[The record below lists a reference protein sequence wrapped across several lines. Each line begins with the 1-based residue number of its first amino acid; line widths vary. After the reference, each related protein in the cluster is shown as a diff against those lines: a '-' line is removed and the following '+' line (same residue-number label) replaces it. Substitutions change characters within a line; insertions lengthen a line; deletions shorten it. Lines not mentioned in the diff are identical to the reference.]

1 MITNN
6 RNDSLKAIVSSFNL
20 LPNLARDFKTIRRSL
35 SKITGIK
42 PSITEDSKTK
52 DGKGISPTLVGADD
66 KKKSEGGGLLTP
78 LLLLKLASFG
88 QKKKFLR
95 SPVGKAFRKF
105 RKVSK
110 SIKSIQKTLLNV
122 VKKVFSPKNII
133 KILSKLALP
142 LVIVGSLFEGLTAGF
157 DAYKET
163 GSIWEAYKATVGGVV
178 EFLTFG
184 LIDKEMVGK
193 FYQGIAD
200 FIKPVTDAIGKIYAS
215 IKEYVGEK
223 VDGVKTFFGMKVEPK
238 VTKPVIEQ
246 PSKEEL
252 EKQAKAQEEIEK
264 AKEEERKKQYEGED
278 EIVRK
283 RLKLQEKSAKKLQE
297 EEDKRRA
304 KEGKPTPAP
313 APAPAPAA
321 AAPAAA
327 PAAPSP
333 APTPAAPPAAAA
345 AAPQAAPAAAQAT
358 GPAPSLSS
366 VVQVQSGVDTG
377 GLNPELT
384 KRIAM
389 MASAFKE
396 QTGKTLIVTSGF
408 RSNEKQK
415 QLYDDWKAGR
425 LKAPAVAEPAPPL
438 GKGKG
443 SLHSSGLALDIAA
456 GGPNKAPP
464 DRDLN
469 VLAGTRSSPTGW
481 LEKFGLVRNVP
492 GEDWHVQLAGTPPT
506 ADNPQ
511 NPGQPVAVPTKT
523 GGAVEV
529 DSGKKES
536 ISPVKGPPST
546 GTQVAAASSDVAAG
560 QRQQAKPSTPVIIN
574 ASTTNNT
581 KINKNEMAAA
591 SKPRDTA
598 GMLAA
603 RAT

>member
-1 MITNN
+1 MAEEQK
-6 RNDSLKAIVSSFNL
+6 DELKEQLAKSLAFLKVGAKNFLHLKGI
-20 LPNLARDFKTIRRSL
+20 ARDLNVASQNIQ
-35 SKITGIK
+35 
-42 PSITEDSKTK
+42 
-52 DGKGISPTLVGADD
+52 
-66 KKKSEGGGLLTP
+66 
-78 LLLLKLASFG
+78 LLLKAVGGEPRKSG
-88 QKKKFLR
+88 QTDMHILTPDQIDKKLEVDVAKATVVPKETEEEKKPSL
-95 SPVGKAFRKF
+95 VGKAFDKLKSSKAGKAVGEAFTKF
-105 RKVSK
+105 KGTKAGGKIVSIASKIAKYAKIFSPSNIMLAFGGLSFLYVILQSSIFDPIVEGFKEFMGNIGEMFDSLKEGVVTFIDNLKESIGEIIDEITSNVAEFFKPFTDKVKEIYDKIVSFITDK
-110 SIKSIQKTLLNV
+110 IDKIKEFFGFKIEPKGDVPKLDEEK
-122 VKKVFSPKNII
+122 VKKEAEKEAEKKGKPK
-133 KILSKLALP
+133 
-142 LVIVGSLFEGLTAGF
+142 E
-157 DAYKET
+157 
-163 GSIWEAYKATVGGVV
+163 
-178 EFLTFG
+178 
-184 LIDKEMVGK
+184 
-193 FYQGIAD
+193 
-200 FIKPVTDAIGKIYAS
+200 KPVQ
-215 IKEYVGEK
+215 
-223 VDGVKTFFGMKVEPK
+223 
-238 VTKPVIEQ
+238 KPAEA
-246 PSKEEL
+246 P
-252 EKQAKAQEEIEK
+252 APT
-264 AKEEERKKQYEGED
+264 
-278 EIVRK
+278 
-283 RLKLQEKSAKKLQE
+283 
-297 EEDKRRA
+297 
-304 KEGKPTPAP
+304 PTPA
-313 APAPAPAA
+313 AP
-321 AAPAAA
+321 
-327 PAAPSP
+327 APSP

-581 KINKNEMAAA
+581 KVQKNETVAVN
-591 SKPRDTA
+591 KPQNTA

-603 RAT
+603 RAA

>member
-1 MITNN
+1 MAEEQK
-6 RNDSLKAIVSSFNL
+6 DELKEQLAKSLAFLKVGAKNFLHLKGI
-20 LPNLARDFKTIRRSL
+20 ARDLNVASQNIQ
-35 SKITGIK
+35 
-42 PSITEDSKTK
+42 
-52 DGKGISPTLVGADD
+52 
-66 KKKSEGGGLLTP
+66 
-78 LLLLKLASFG
+78 LLLKAVGGEPRKSG
-88 QKKKFLR
+88 QTDMHILTPDQIDKKLEVDVAKATVVPKETEEEKKPSL
-95 SPVGKAFRKF
+95 VGKAFDKLKSSKAGKAVGEAFTKF
-105 RKVSK
+105 KGTKAGGKIVSIASK
-110 SIKSIQKTLLNV
+110 IAKYAKI
-122 VKKVFSPKNII
+122 FSPSNIMLAFGGLSFLYV
-133 KILSKLALP
+133 ILQSSIFDP
-142 LVIVGSLFEGLTAGF
+142 IVEGFKEFMGNIGEMFDSL
-157 DAYKET
+157 KE
-163 GSIWEAYKATVGGVV
+163 GVV
-178 EFLTFG
+178 TFIDNLKESIGEIIDEITSNVAEFFKPFTDKVKEIYDKIVSFITDK
-184 LIDKEMVGK
+184 IDKIKEFFGFKIEPKGDAPKLDEEKIKKEAEKKGK
-193 FYQGIAD
+193 PKE
-200 FIKPVTDAIGKIYAS
+200 KPVQ
-215 IKEYVGEK
+215 
-223 VDGVKTFFGMKVEPK
+223 
-238 VTKPVIEQ
+238 KPAEA
-246 PSKEEL
+246 P
-252 EKQAKAQEEIEK
+252 APT
-264 AKEEERKKQYEGED
+264 
-278 EIVRK
+278 
-283 RLKLQEKSAKKLQE
+283 
-297 EEDKRRA
+297 
-304 KEGKPTPAP
+304 PTPA
-313 APAPAPAA
+313 A
-321 AAPAAA
+321 
-327 PAAPSP
+327 AAPSP

-456 GGPNKAPP
+456 GGPSKAPP

-581 KINKNEMAAA
+581 KVQKNETVTAN
-591 SKPRDTA
+591 KPQNTA

-603 RAT
+603 RAA

>member
-1 MITNN
+1 MAEEQK
-6 RNDSLKAIVSSFNL
+6 DELKEQLAKSLAFLKVGAKNFLHLKGI
-20 LPNLARDFKTIRRSL
+20 ARDLNVASQNIQ
-35 SKITGIK
+35 
-42 PSITEDSKTK
+42 
-52 DGKGISPTLVGADD
+52 
-66 KKKSEGGGLLTP
+66 
-78 LLLLKLASFG
+78 LLLKAVGGEPRKSG
-88 QKKKFLR
+88 QTDMHILTPDQIDKKLEVDVAKATVVPKETEEEKKPSL
-95 SPVGKAFRKF
+95 VGKAFDKLKSSKAGKAVGKAFTKF
-105 RKVSK
+105 KGTKAGGKIVSIASK
-110 SIKSIQKTLLNV
+110 IGKYAKI
-122 VKKVFSPKNII
+122 FSPSNIMLAFGGLSFLYV
-133 KILSKLALP
+133 ILQSSIFDP
-142 LVIVGSLFEGLTAGF
+142 IVEGFKEFMGNIGEMFDSL
-157 DAYKET
+157 KE
-163 GSIWEAYKATVGGVV
+163 GVV
-178 EFLTFG
+178 SFIDNLKESIGEIIDEITSNVAEFFKPFT
-184 LIDKEMVGK
+184 DKVKEIYDKVIG
-193 FYQGIAD
+193 
-200 FIKPVTDAIGKIYAS
+200 FIKDKVDK
-215 IKEYVGEK
+215 IKE
-223 VDGVKTFFGMKVEPK
+223 FFGIPIEPK
-238 VTKPVIEQ
+238 
-246 PSKEEL
+246 
-252 EKQAKAQEEIEK
+252 KQKIPGEDEVKAK
-264 AKEEERKKQYEGED
+264 AKEEADK
-278 EIVRK
+278 
-283 RLKLQEKSAKKLQE
+283 EKAAKKPKKKPDE
-297 EEDKRRA
+297 KPA
-304 KEGKPTPAP
+304 SAAPPPPAPTPA
-313 APAPAPAA
+313 A
-321 AAPAAA
+321 
-327 PAAPSP
+327 AAPSP

-560 QRQQAKPSTPVIIN
+560 QRQQAKPSAPVMIN

-581 KINKNEMAAA
+581 KVQKNETVAS
-591 SKPRDTA
+591 SKPQNTA

-603 RAT
+603 RAA

>member
-1 MITNN
+1 MF
-6 RNDSLKAIVSSFNL
+6 DSLK
-20 LPNLARDFKTIRRSL
+20 
-35 SKITGIK
+35 
-42 PSITEDSKTK
+42 E
-52 DGKGISPTLVGADD
+52 
-66 KKKSEGGGLLTP
+66 
-78 LLLLKLASFG
+78 
-88 QKKKFLR
+88 
-95 SPVGKAFRKF
+95 
-105 RKVSK
+105 
-110 SIKSIQKTLLNV
+110 
-122 VKKVFSPKNII
+122 
-133 KILSKLALP
+133 
-142 LVIVGSLFEGLTAGF
+142 
-157 DAYKET
+157 
-163 GSIWEAYKATVGGVV
+163 GVV
-178 EFLTFG
+178 SFIDNLKESIGEIIDEITSNVAEFFKPFT
-184 LIDKEMVGK
+184 DKVKEIYDKVIG
-193 FYQGIAD
+193 
-200 FIKPVTDAIGKIYAS
+200 FIKDKVDK
-215 IKEYVGEK
+215 IKE
-223 VDGVKTFFGMKVEPK
+223 FFGIPIEPK
-238 VTKPVIEQ
+238 
-246 PSKEEL
+246 
-252 EKQAKAQEEIEK
+252 KQKIPGEDEVKAK
-264 AKEEERKKQYEGED
+264 AKEEADK
-278 EIVRK
+278 
-283 RLKLQEKSAKKLQE
+283 EKAAKKPKKKPDE
-297 EEDKRRA
+297 KPA
-304 KEGKPTPAP
+304 SAAPPPPAPTPAT
-313 APAPAPAA
+313 
-321 AAPAAA
+321 
-327 PAAPSP
+327 AAPSP

-358 GPAPSLSS
+358 GPAPSLGS
-366 VVQVQSGVDTG
+366 VVQVQSGVDIG

-560 QRQQAKPSTPVIIN
+560 QRQQAKPSAPVMIN

-581 KINKNEMAAA
+581 KVQKNETVAS
-591 SKPRDTA
+591 SKPQNTA

-603 RAT
+603 RAA